1 MLKQLKDL
9 VRDLKSDTRELKK
22 LIMNKKAGLDEVL
35 NLKVKFVVRLLQVI
49 FKRK

>member
-1 MLKQLKDL
+1 MLNQFKDL
-9 VRDLKSDTRELKK
+9 VKDFNVDIKKLKK
-22 LIMNKKAGLDEVL
+22 LIMQKKAGLDEVL